1 MSNVSQW
8 ETSAPNNNAAPP
20 DGAPEGMAANTVN
33 DTMREM
39 MAAVAR
45 WYQDTNGSLVTGGA
59 GNAYTLSTNNN
70 NSSLTDLPLV
80 VFVANRENTG
90 AATLNVDGLGA
101 KSLRFN
107 GAALPSGA
115 IQADTAY
122 IAIYNAEDDAFDLV
136 GVPTRDA
143 SAITTGELPDG
154 RLSDNVP
161 LKDTRNVFT
170 AGFSTAAGGAIV
182 LRANGPG
189 ISFVDTGADENE
201 ANYSLR
207 AVGGVFR
214 LQFSGDAN
222 VGGNTTTP
230 LSIART
236 GTVVDEIE
244 LNATALDFNGNAD
257 ISGTLTMGGAVLL
270 PQGSASAP
278 SVARGN
284 DPDTGLYFPAG
295 NTVGLSAGG
304 SLVASFSQS
313 EIDLTATTLD
323 FNGNADISG
332 TLSVGGAVRAGTA
345 ATSTS
350 ATLAAGQI
358 HHRSADTTVPSMNA
372 GQWVA
377 VQNTSTSSIT
387 LSQGAG
393 VTLELGGT
401 TITGNR
407 TLLAKGFAF
416 IYFRANGVGV
426 VHGSGVV

>member
-8 ETSAPNNNAAPP
+8 ETSAPNNDAAPP

-59 GNAYTLSTNNN
+59 GDAYTLSTNNN

-80 VFVANRENTG
+80 VFVANRANTG

-101 KSLRFN
+101 KSLRF
-107 GAALPSGA
+107 GGVALAAGVL
-115 IQADTAY
+115 QEDVAY
-122 IAIYNAEDDAFDLV
+122 IAIYNAEDDAFDIV
-136 GVPTRDA
+136 GSPTRDA
-143 SAITTGELPDG
+143 SQITTGELDDD

-161 LKDTRNVFT
+161 LKDATNT
-170 AGFSTAAGGAIV
+170 
-182 LRANGPG
+182 
-189 ISFVDTGADENE
+189 
-201 ANYSLR
+201 
-207 AVGGVFR
+207 
-214 LQFSGDAN
+214 FSGD
-222 VGGNTTTP
+222 NTF
-230 LSIART
+230 SIATIADLTVTDSVTLPSAEIADADILGNLNIRGNVTST
-236 GTVVDEIE
+236 GTTSWIPSGTLIIGSTSDVTVSLRGGGDGAAFQINQGSQAALIRAGGVSGANTVASFAAAEIQFDV
-244 LNATALDFNGNAD
+244 ALFDMNGNAD
-257 ISGTLTMGGAVLL
+257 ISGTLA
-270 PQGSASAP
+270 
-278 SVARGN
+278 
-284 DPDTGLYFPAG
+284 
-295 NTVGLSAGG
+295 
-304 SLVASFSQS
+304 
-313 EIDLTATTLD
+313 
-323 FNGNADISG
+323 
-332 TLSVGGAVRAGTA
+332 VGGAVRAGTA

-358 HHRSADTTVPSMNA
+358 HHRSENTTVPSMNA

-387 LSQGAG
+387 LSEGSG

-401 TITGNR
+401 TTTGNR

-426 VHGSGVV
+426 VHGSGVT